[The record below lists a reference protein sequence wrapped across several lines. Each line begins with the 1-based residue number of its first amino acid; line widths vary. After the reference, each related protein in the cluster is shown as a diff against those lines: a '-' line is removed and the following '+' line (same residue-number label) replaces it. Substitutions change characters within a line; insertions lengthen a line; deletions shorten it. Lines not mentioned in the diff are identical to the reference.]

1 MTVSNSGGA
10 AETDQASQAGAGK
23 AWEAVRA
30 DEAIQFAPVNVPET
44 PPPKPPGWL
53 EELFRWLGKLFEPLG
68 SAFGSSW
75 FVVKWVLLA
84 IAVGLVALL
93 LWRMFGPLLGWR
105 PERRGKE
112 IGDTGWTPETSA
124 ALALLED
131 ADRLAAEG
139 RFDEATH
146 LLLQRSVG
154 QIAAARPDL
163 VEPAT
168 TARELSVLTA
178 LPDGARSAFA
188 TIAERV
194 ERSLFALRALGADDW
209 QAARAAYSDFALA
222 PLAKRSA

>member
-1 MTVSNSGGA
+1 M
-10 AETDQASQAGAGK
+10 DHAGK

-30 DEAIQFAPVNVPET
+30 DDTIQYAPVDVPQQ

-53 EELFRWLGKLFEPLG
+53 EDLFKWLGDLFEPLG

-75 FVVKWVLLA
+75 SVVKWILLA
-84 IAVGLVALL
+84 IAIGLVLLL

-105 PERRGKE
+105 PERRGTE
-112 IGDTGWTPETSA
+112 IGESGWAPDTSA
-124 ALALLED
+124 VLALLED
-131 ADRLAAEG
+131 ADRLAEEG
-139 RFDEATH
+139 RFDDATH

-168 TARELSVLTA
+168 TARELSALA
-178 LPDGARSAFA
+178 SLPDGARSAFA

-194 ERSLFALRALGADDW
+194 ERSLFALRTLGADDW
-209 QAARAAYSDFALA
+209 QAARAAYSDFAVA
-222 PLAKRSA
+222 PLAKRAA

>member
-1 MTVSNSGGA
+1 LRA
-10 AETDQASQAGAGK
+10 ALTRATTWPVTTGTGQIGEAAK

-30 DEAIQFAPVNVPET
+30 DEAIQFAPVKVA

-53 EELFRWLGKLFEPLG
+53 EAFFRWLGETLEPVGRALG
-68 SAFGSSW
+68 MTWPVF
-75 FVVKWVLLA
+75 KWVLLVA
-84 IAVGLVALL
+84 AVAALALL
-93 LWRMFGPLLGWR
+93 VWRMVWPLLDWR
-105 PERRGKE
+105 PKAKADAE
-112 IGDTGWTPETSA
+112 DDGWAPATDD

-131 ADRLAAEG
+131 ADALAAQG

-168 TARELSVLTA
+168 TARELAALGA

-188 TIAERV
+188 TIATRV
-194 ERSLFALRALGADDW
+194 ERSLFALKALGAEDW
-209 QAARAAYSDFALA
+209 HAARAAYADFALA
-222 PLAKRSA
+222 RLGRRA